1 MLLDQLKDTS
11 NLTSVEI
18 SIAKYIR
25 ENALTIISL
34 SANDLAKLTHT
45 SWANV
50 FRLCKKI
57 GYSSFDLF
65 KTQILQEQLA
75 LNQSE
80 LSITQDSFYE
90 DIPLLEIEKILPS
103 FTKRW
108 FEKQISLILDKL
120 YKE

>member
-11 NLTSVEI
+11 NLTPVEI

-45 SWANV
+45 SWTSV

-90 DIPLLEIEKILPS
+90 DIPLLEIKKYYLP

-108 FEKQISLILDKL
+108 F
-120 YKE
+120 